1 MDLKSRCALVCNAFF
16 FSPSKGQDPIQDDRE
31 FYMPPNMLMPHLQ
44 REAGGPVSGEEN
56 LGGMLQIL
64 LGVAD

>member
-1 MDLKSRCALVCNAFF
+1 
-16 FSPSKGQDPIQDDRE
+16 
-31 FYMPPNMLMPHLQ
+31 MPPNMLMPHLQ